1 VSPGIFETIEA
12 LGRVKTVQRL
22 KKAAR
27 VALTGG
33 TVSPGIF
40 ETIEALGRVKTVQ
53 RLKKAASY
61 IKPTCSGATA

>member
-1 VSPGIFETIEA
+1 
-12 LGRVKTVQRL
+12 
-22 KKAAR
+22 